1 MKKRANSCENV
12 LYLDQMR
19 TSAETAVRDRQDE
32 ILVRILAER
41 SVRIKDLAVEFG
53 VSEMTIRRELD
64 ALADLGRVERIHGGA
79 RARQFASEELSYLQ
93 RSETNAVAKRN
104 IAVAALRLIEDGD
117 TVGLDA
123 STTALA
129 LARLLPARKVRAIL
143 SGFDAI
149 EAIQQSDIEFY
160 VSGGLFH
167 AKARS
172 FVGGTAVEVLQK
184 LHPDKVFF
192 SCNGYTPTE
201 GFTDPN
207 PLEAETKRAMLKGG
221 ALKVALLD
229 ASKFGRRSM
238 ATTAET
244 SEIDIVITDAEPPR
258 EAMAEFEAHDVQV
271 IVASE
276 QSGSL
281 N

>member
-1 MKKRANSCENV
+1 
-12 LYLDQMR
+12 MR
-19 TSAETAVRDRQDE
+19 TILEGSARDRQDE

-41 SVRIKDLAVEFG
+41 SVRIKDLAIEFD

-64 ALADLGRVERIHGGA
+64 ALVLMGRAERVHGGA
-79 RARQFASEELSYLQ
+79 RARQFASEEISYLQ
-93 RSETNAVAKRN
+93 RSETNAQAKRN
-104 IAVAALRLIEDGD
+104 IAVAALRLIDDGD

-129 LARLLPARKVRAIL
+129 LARLLPARKVRAVL
-143 SGFDAI
+143 SGFDAVD
-149 EAIQQSDIEFY
+149 AIQQSDIEFY

-172 FVGGTAVEVLQK
+172 FVGGTAIEFLQK
-184 LHPDKVFF
+184 IHPDKVFF

-207 PLEAETKRAMLKGG
+207 PLEAETKRALLKGG

-229 ASKFGRRSM
+229 DSKFGRRSL

-244 SEIDIVITDAEPPR
+244 CDIDIVITNAEPP
-258 EAMAEFEAHDVQV
+258 ADALADFEANDVQV
-271 IVASE
+271 IIASD
-276 QSGSL
+276 SAGGL

>member
-1 MKKRANSCENV
+1 
-12 LYLDQMR
+12 MR
-19 TSAETAVRDRQDE
+19 TAAVSSVRDRQSE
-32 ILVRILAER
+32 ILVKILAER
-41 SVRIKDLAVEFG
+41 SVRIKDLAQEFE

-64 ALADLGRVERIHGGA
+64 VLAEGGQVERIHGGA

-93 RSETNAVAKRN
+93 RSETNALAKKL
-104 IAVAALRLIEDGD
+104 IAVEALKLVEDGD

-143 SGFDAI
+143 TGFDAI
-149 EAIQQSDIEFY
+149 EAIQQSDLEFY

-167 AKARS
+167 SRARS
-172 FVGGTAVEVLQK
+172 FIGGAAVEALTK
-184 LHPDKVFF
+184 MHPDKVFF
-192 SCNGYTPTE
+192 SCNGYSPAD

-207 PLEAETKRAMLKGG
+207 PLEAETKRALLRGG
-221 ALKVALLD
+221 SLKVALLD
-229 ASKFGRRSM
+229 RTKFGRRSM

-244 SEIDIVITDAEPPR
+244 AQIDVVITDQLPDD
-258 EAMAEFEAHDVQV
+258 EAMLDFERHDVQV
-271 IVASE
+271 IVASG
-276 QSGSL
+276 QTGGR

>member
-1 MKKRANSCENV
+1 
-12 LYLDQMR
+12 MR
-19 TSAETAVRDRQDE
+19 TVAKNPVGGRQNE

-41 SVRIKDLAVEFG
+41 NVRIKDLAAEFG
-53 VSEMTIRRELD
+53 VSDMTIRRELD
-64 ALADLGRVERIHGGA
+64 ALAELGRVERIHGGA
-79 RARQFASEELSYLQ
+79 RARQFASEEVSYLQ
-93 RSETNAVAKRN
+93 RSETNAAAKRV
-104 IAVAALRLIEDGD
+104 IAMAALALIEDGD

-123 STTALA
+123 STSALA
-129 LARLLPARKVRAIL
+129 LARLLPAKKVRAIL

-172 FVGGTAVEVLQK
+172 FVGGTAVETLQK

-192 SCNGYTPTE
+192 SCNGYTATD

-207 PLEAETKRAMLKGG
+207 PLEAETKRALLRGG

-229 ASKFGRRSM
+229 GSKFGRRSM

-244 SEIDIVITDAEPPR
+244 SEIDVVITDIEPPA
-258 EAMAEFEAHDVQV
+258 EARADFEAHDVQV
-271 IVASE
+271 IVADDPNA
-276 QSGSL
+276 SL